1 MKNTEVSG
9 EIPDPKRCIK
19 TFVLLK
25 YEAFQA
31 ALKNSRFVLNK
42 KVALF
47 WYSITFKISNCYIN
61 TRRCLEREIPH
72 PSIFH
77 FLIFILLAEISFFI
91 VSVLKDACNTTIS
104 SEALSNLASSIG
116 SVIGGSV
123 AIVFTLST
131 FILQSTADLFSTQYL
146 NEFINNKKEKFV
158 FLSLVLLS
166 IISFIISFISNS
178 VISHHILFITLIFV
192 VSCSFYLIYILYRDL
207 RKMINPET
215 TLIKIRSKA
224 ILDLQKIK
232 KAFSRSAKFQELA
245 NSYNEEEKSYLV
257 EVQYKSYPSW
267 KDNILVYVKQLYE
280 IALRLLVKNEIE
292 SSKLAIKFIH
302 DIYLKHLE
310 MRSGSFIKIPASTL
324 PMVYTFDDQNFTT
337 SILEYLESYSNRII
351 QENRKENIV
360 HLLQIYR
367 SIFAYSLDIVYAKNR
382 TTDNNNPIAA
392 TILGYYEVF
401 ANKVIISS
409 DINSIWELIKIT
421 KQIQK
426 SILQKND
433 DPFLI
438 ERIDL
443 VFEKISLHLND
454 NPEIEGRNIFAV
466 EVVQA
471 YLDRI
476 ILSWTKYAYD
486 KIFWDRLF
494 KNLKKHLI
502 LSLLMKLPY
511 DTSLDNYLIDFEGWQ
526 GNLINSI
533 FSTGNGQE
541 QTDNLDRYISFLEQW
556 SNFWLDF
563 ARDLGLHDNPLCIQV
578 LNNIEENIR
587 IINFIENR
595 TEKNLDSIYGT
606 QFNTLSWYFEK
617 TKQVEKYHS
626 IELVNLIGIIMREII
641 FNLENKRRQKITDN
655 IIDLYINLVDNLFQK
670 VEDSHGF
677 SKPRVAVKLV
687 PLGVVLCKYH
697 HVSENK
703 VITKINELNDKYLQE
718 NQQLWQKMREEI
730 GKVCRPDQY
739 EFCFEI
745 NELKDR
751 IFSRSIV
758 GLGIE
763 GVLNNKITEEDWNTF
778 INKIEYCKDIEFIKN
793 SLF

>member
-1 MKNTEVSG
+1 
-9 EIPDPKRCIK
+9 
-19 TFVLLK
+19 
-25 YEAFQA
+25 
-31 ALKNSRFVLNK
+31 
-42 KVALF
+42 
-47 WYSITFKISNCYIN
+47 
-61 TRRCLEREIPH
+61 
-72 PSIFH
+72 
-77 FLIFILLAEISFFI
+77 
-91 VSVLKDACNTTIS
+91 
-104 SEALSNLASSIG
+104 
-116 SVIGGSV
+116 
-123 AIVFTLST
+123 
-131 FILQSTADLFSTQYL
+131 
-146 NEFINNKKEKFV
+146 
-158 FLSLVLLS
+158 
-166 IISFIISFISNS
+166 
-178 VISHHILFITLIFV
+178 
-192 VSCSFYLIYILYRDL
+192 
-207 RKMINPET
+207 MINPET

-471 YLDRI
+471 YLDR
-476 ILSWTKYAYD
+476 
-486 KIFWDRLF
+486 
-494 KNLKKHLI
+494 
-502 LSLLMKLPY
+502 
-511 DTSLDNYLIDFEGWQ
+511 
-526 GNLINSI
+526 
-533 FSTGNGQE
+533 
-541 QTDNLDRYISFLEQW
+541 
-556 SNFWLDF
+556 
-563 ARDLGLHDNPLCIQV
+563 
-578 LNNIEENIR
+578 
-587 IINFIENR
+587 
-595 TEKNLDSIYGT
+595 
-606 QFNTLSWYFEK
+606 
-617 TKQVEKYHS
+617 
-626 IELVNLIGIIMREII
+626 
-641 FNLENKRRQKITDN
+641 
-655 IIDLYINLVDNLFQK
+655 
-670 VEDSHGF
+670 
-677 SKPRVAVKLV
+677 
-687 PLGVVLCKYH
+687 
-697 HVSENK
+697 
-703 VITKINELNDKYLQE
+703 
-718 NQQLWQKMREEI
+718 
-730 GKVCRPDQY
+730 
-739 EFCFEI
+739 
-745 NELKDR
+745 
-751 IFSRSIV
+751 
-758 GLGIE
+758 
-763 GVLNNKITEEDWNTF
+763 
-778 INKIEYCKDIEFIKN
+778 
-793 SLF
+793 